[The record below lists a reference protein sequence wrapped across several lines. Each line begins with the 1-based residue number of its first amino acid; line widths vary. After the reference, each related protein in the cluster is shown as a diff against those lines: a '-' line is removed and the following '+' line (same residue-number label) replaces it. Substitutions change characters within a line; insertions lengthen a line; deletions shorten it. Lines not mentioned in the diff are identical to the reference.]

1 MSPLRAGLF
10 SGGIGALVALVANY
24 YPLYLDPEEMSGRL
38 IAAVAYYRSL
48 ACLALYA
55 LLVALAAFEMRP
67 KARGEPRSPLP
78 LVDVVAYLR
87 RRLAGVVAH
96 LSGEDGRLQE
106 GQHD

>member
-10 SGGIGALVALVANY
+10 YGGIGALVALVANY

-48 ACLALYA
+48 AC
-55 LLVALAAFEMRP
+55 P

>member
-10 SGGIGALVALVANY
+10 YGGIGALVALVA
-24 YPLYLDPEEMSGRL
+24 
-38 IAAVAYYRSL
+38 AYYRSL

-55 LLVALAAFEMRP
+55 LLAGLAAFEMRP